1 MDEEIEIINTNTRV
15 EKLKN
20 FLISKR
26 KQLITS
32 LILIILILI
41 TFFGYQEF
49 KSSSKEKLANK
60 FNSIV
65 TNFETDKKEN
75 INNNL
80 IEIINTKDKTY
91 SPLAFFF
98 LLDNDLITSSD
109 EINSYFDLL
118 INEVSLD
125 KEIKNLTIYKKGLFN
140 SDFVQENELLNILN
154 PVIKSESI
162 WKPQALYLMAEFYLA
177 KNQKQKSK
185 DFFDQIMNI
194 ENISP
199 KIKLEVQRRLRSEFG
214 E

>member
-15 EKLKN
+15 EKFKN
-20 FLISKR
+20 FLISNR
-26 KQLITS
+26 KQLIT
-32 LILIILILI
+32 LLLIIVLLLIS
-41 TFFGYQEF
+41 FFGYQEF
-49 KSSSKEKLANK
+49 NKRSKEKLANK
-60 FNSIV
+60 FNQIV
-65 TNFETDKKEN
+65 TNFENGKKQN

-80 IEIINTKDKTY
+80 IEVIRTKDKTY

-98 LLDNDLITSSD
+98 LMDNDLISSNQ
-109 EINSYFDLL
+109 EINSYFDFL
-118 INEVSLD
+118 INEIPLD

-140 SDFVQENELLNILN
+140 SDFVDENQLLDILN

-162 WKPQALYLMAEFYLA
+162 WKPQAMYLMAEFYLA

-185 DFFDQIMNI
+185 DFFEQVMII
-194 ENISP
+194 ENVSP

>member
-65 TNFETDKKEN
+65 TNFETGKKEN

-98 LLDNDLITSSD
+98 LLDKDLITSSD

-140 SDFVQENELLNILN
+140 SNFVDENQLLDILN

-162 WKPQALYLMAEFYLA
+162 WKPQAMYLMAEFYLS

-185 DFFDQIMNI
+185 DFFEQVMNI
-194 ENISP
+194 ENVSP

>member
-1 MDEEIEIINTNTRV
+1 MDEEIEIINTNTRI

-26 KQLITS
+26 KQLIIS

-65 TNFETDKKEN
+65 TNFEAGKKEN
-75 INNNL
+75 ITNNL

-118 INEVSLD
+118 INEISLD
-125 KEIKNLTIYKKGLFN
+125 TEIKNLTIYKKGLFN
-140 SDFVQENELLNILN
+140 SEFVDENQLLDILN

-162 WKPQALYLMAEFYLA
+162 WKPQAMYLMAEFYLA

-185 DFFDQIMNI
+185 DFFDQVINI
-194 ENISP
+194 ENVSP

>member
-26 KQLITS
+26 KQLITL

-41 TFFGYQEF
+41 SFFGYQEF
-49 KSSSKEKLANK
+49 NTRSKEKLANK
-60 FNSIV
+60 FNQIV
-65 TNFETDKKEN
+65 TNFENEKKQN
-75 INNNL
+75 INSNL
-80 IEIINTKDKTY
+80 IEIIKTKDKTY

-98 LLDNDLITSSD
+98 LLDNDLISSNQ

-118 INEVSLD
+118 INDVSLD

-140 SDFVQENELLNILN
+140 SDFVDENQLLNILN

-162 WKPQALYLMAEFYLA
+162 WKPQAMYLMAEFYLA

-185 DFFDQIMNI
+185 DFFEQVTNI
-194 ENISP
+194 ENVSP

>member
-65 TNFETDKKEN
+65 TNFETDKKDN

-80 IEIINTKDKTY
+80 IEIINAKDKTY

-98 LLDNDLITSSD
+98 LLDNDLISSNQ

-118 INEVSLD
+118 INDVSLD

-140 SDFVQENELLNILN
+140 SDFVDENQLLDILN

-162 WKPQALYLMAEFYLA
+162 WKPQAMYLMAEFYLA

-185 DFFDQIMNI
+185 DFFKQVINI
-194 ENISP
+194 ENASP

>member
-1 MDEEIEIINTNTRV
+1 MDEEIEIINANTRV

-26 KQLITS
+26 KQLITL

-41 TFFGYQEF
+41 SFFGYQEF
-49 KSSSKEKLANK
+49 NTRSKEKLANK
-60 FNSIV
+60 FNEIV
-65 TNFETDKKEN
+65 TNFENEKKQN
-75 INNNL
+75 INSNL
-80 IEIINTKDKTY
+80 IEIIRTKDKTY

-98 LLDNDLITSSD
+98 LLDNDLISSNQ

-118 INEVSLD
+118 INDVSLD
-125 KEIKNLTIYKKGLFN
+125 KEIKNLTIYKKGLYN
-140 SDFVQENELLNILN
+140 SDFVDENQLLDILN

-162 WKPQALYLMAEFYLA
+162 WKPQAMYLMAEFYLA
-177 KNQKQKSK
+177 KNQKQKSR
-185 DFFDQIMNI
+185 DFIDQVINI
-194 ENISP
+194 ENVSP

>member
-26 KQLITS
+26 KQLITL

-41 TFFGYQEF
+41 SFFGYQEF
-49 KSSSKEKLANK
+49 NTRSKEKLANK
-60 FNSIV
+60 FNQIV
-65 TNFETDKKEN
+65 TNFENEKKQN

-80 IEIINTKDKTY
+80 IEIIRAKDKTY

-98 LLDNDLITSSD
+98 LLDNDLISSNQ

-118 INEVSLD
+118 INDVSLD
-125 KEIKNLTIYKKGLFN
+125 KEIKNLTIYKKGLYN
-140 SDFVQENELLNILN
+140 SDFVDENQLLDILN

-162 WKPQALYLMAEFYLA
+162 WKPQAMYLMAEFYLA

-185 DFFDQIMNI
+185 DFFDQVINI
-194 ENISP
+194 ENVSP

>member
-1 MDEEIEIINTNTRV
+1 MDEEIEIINTNTRI

-26 KQLITS
+26 KQLIIS

-65 TNFETDKKEN
+65 TNFEAGKKEN
-75 INNNL
+75 ITNNL

-118 INEVSLD
+118 INEISLD
-125 KEIKNLTIYKKGLFN
+125 TEIKNLTIYKKGLFN
-140 SDFVQENELLNILN
+140 SEFVDENQLLDILN

-162 WKPQALYLMAEFYLA
+162 WKPQAMYLMAEFYLA

-185 DFFDQIMNI
+185 DFFDQVMNI
-194 ENISP
+194 ENVSP
-199 KIKLEVQRRLRSEFG
+199 KIKLEVQKRLRSEFS

>member
-26 KQLITS
+26 KQLITL

-41 TFFGYQEF
+41 SFFGYQEF
-49 KSSSKEKLANK
+49 NTRSKEKLANK
-60 FNSIV
+60 FNEIV
-65 TNFETDKKEN
+65 TNFENEKKQN

-80 IEIINTKDKTY
+80 IEIIRAKDKTY

-98 LLDNDLITSSD
+98 LLDNDLISSNQ

-118 INEVSLD
+118 INDVSLD
-125 KEIKNLTIYKKGLFN
+125 KEIKNLTIYKKGLYN
-140 SDFVQENELLNILN
+140 SDFVDENQLLDILN
-154 PVIKSESI
+154 PVIKSKSI
-162 WKPQALYLMAEFYLA
+162 WKPQAMYLMAEFYLA

-185 DFFDQIMNI
+185 DFFDQVINI
-194 ENISP
+194 ENVSP

>member
-15 EKLKN
+15 EKFKN
-20 FLISKR
+20 FLISNR
-26 KQLITS
+26 KQLIT
-32 LILIILILI
+32 LLLIIVLLLIS
-41 TFFGYQEF
+41 FFGYQEF
-49 KSSSKEKLANK
+49 NKRSKEKLANK
-60 FNSIV
+60 FNQIV
-65 TNFETDKKEN
+65 TNFENGQKQN

-80 IEIINTKDKTY
+80 IEVIRTKDKTY

-98 LLDNDLITSSD
+98 LLDNDLISSNQ
-109 EINSYFDLL
+109 EINSYFDFL
-118 INEVSLD
+118 INEIPLD

-140 SDFVQENELLNILN
+140 SDFVDENQLLNILN

-162 WKPQALYLMAEFYLA
+162 WKPQAMYLMAEFYLA

-185 DFFDQIMNI
+185 DFFEQVMII
-194 ENISP
+194 ENVSP

>member
-1 MDEEIEIINTNTRV
+1 MDEEIEIINTNTRI

-26 KQLITS
+26 KQIIAL
-32 LILIILILI
+32 LLIIVLVLIS
-41 TFFGYQEF
+41 FFGYQEF
-49 KSSSKEKLANK
+49 KSSSKEKLADK
-60 FNSIV
+60 FNTIV
-65 TNFETDKKEN
+65 TNFETGKQEN

-98 LLDNDLITSSD
+98 LLDNDLITSSN

-118 INEVSLD
+118 INDVSLD

-162 WKPQALYLMAEFYLA
+162 WKPQALYLMAEFYLS

-185 DFFDQIMNI
+185 EFFNQIVEM
-194 ENISP
+194 ENVSP
-199 KIKLEVQRRLRSEFG
+199 KVKLEVQRRLRSNFSD
-214 E
+214 

>member
-1 MDEEIEIINTNTRV
+1 MDEEIEIINTNTRI

-20 FLISKR
+20 FLIAKR

-49 KSSSKEKLANK
+49 KSSSKEKLADE

-65 TNFETDKKEN
+65 TNFETGKKEN
-75 INNNL
+75 ININL

-98 LLDNDLITSSD
+98 LLDNDLITSNN

-125 KEIKNLTIYKKGLFN
+125 EEIKNLTIYKKGLFN

-162 WKPQALYLMAEFYLA
+162 WKPQALYLMAEFYLS

-185 DFFDQIMNI
+185 EFFNQIVEM
-194 ENISP
+194 ENVSP
-199 KIKLEVQRRLRSEFG
+199 KVKLEAQRRLRSNFSD
-214 E
+214 

>member
-26 KQLITS
+26 KQLITL

-41 TFFGYQEF
+41 SFFGYQEF
-49 KSSSKEKLANK
+49 NTRSKEKLANK
-60 FNSIV
+60 FNEIV
-65 TNFETDKKEN
+65 TNFENEKKQN

-80 IEIINTKDKTY
+80 IEIIRTKDKTY

-98 LLDNDLITSSD
+98 LLDNDLISSNQ

-118 INEVSLD
+118 INDVSLD
-125 KEIKNLTIYKKGLFN
+125 KEIKNLTIYKKGLYN
-140 SDFVQENELLNILN
+140 SDFVDENQLLDILN
-154 PVIKSESI
+154 PVIKSKSI
-162 WKPQALYLMAEFYLA
+162 WKPQAMYLMAEFYLA

-185 DFFDQIMNI
+185 DFFDQVINI
-194 ENISP
+194 ENVSP

>member
-26 KQLITS
+26 KQLITL

-41 TFFGYQEF
+41 SFFGYQEF
-49 KSSSKEKLANK
+49 NTRSKEKLANK
-60 FNSIV
+60 FNQIV
-65 TNFETDKKEN
+65 TNFENEKKQN
-75 INNNL
+75 INSNL
-80 IEIINTKDKTY
+80 IEIIKTKDKTY

-98 LLDNDLITSSD
+98 LLDNDLISSNQ

-118 INEVSLD
+118 INDVSLD

-140 SDFVQENELLNILN
+140 SDFLDENQLLDILN

-162 WKPQALYLMAEFYLA
+162 WKPQAMYLMAEFYLA

-185 DFFDQIMNI
+185 DFFEQVTNI
-194 ENISP
+194 ENVSP

>member
-26 KQLITS
+26 KQLITL

-41 TFFGYQEF
+41 SFFGYQEF
-49 KSSSKEKLANK
+49 NTRSKEKLANK
-60 FNSIV
+60 FNQIV
-65 TNFETDKKEN
+65 TNFENEKKQN
-75 INNNL
+75 INSNL
-80 IEIINTKDKTY
+80 IEIIRTKDKTY

-98 LLDNDLITSSD
+98 LLDNNLISSNQ

-118 INEVSLD
+118 INDVSLD
-125 KEIKNLTIYKKGLFN
+125 KEIKNLTIYKKGLYN
-140 SDFVQENELLNILN
+140 SDFVDENQLLDILN

-162 WKPQALYLMAEFYLA
+162 WKPQAMYLMAEFYLA

-185 DFFDQIMNI
+185 DFFDQVINI
-194 ENISP
+194 ENVSP